1 MEKGKAEHD
10 HNTDK
15 ELSNVL
21 FNGDR
26 LRILRRFHNLTQ
38 RGLGELVGSSASVI
52 TGYERGHTDPK
63 GIALDALC
71 AALQVDEGF
80 FFMEGKVDEFQEH
93 ETNFRSLAKTPDRL
107 RKRMLAH
114 ATLFGTVLDLLT
126 SKIRLPRLK
135 LPTIQATTRDEL
147 ERAAERCR
155 IEWGVGA
162 DAPIHDVM
170 HTIESAGIVVTILDA
185 ALSKMVDAFSRFG
198 ATNLVV
204 LNPAKGSATRA
215 RFDLAHE
222 AAHGVLHSNGLPMEL
237 DLREEQANY
246 FASAM
251 LLPHK
256 SFAREFWA
264 GRHSRNWEHL
274 FELKERWGAS
284 IPAIVS
290 RSYHLGLIDA
300 AEYRRRYKQMSQQG
314 WLRGQEPGE
323 PHSESPQLFSL
334 MLRRYQSETGK
345 STLAIAEEL
354 NWTPDLFHQVTGLEA
369 TADTGGGGQQADVNS
384 VASFEEYR
392 LRKMSAG

>member
-1 MEKGKAEHD
+1 
-10 HNTDK
+10 
-15 ELSNVL
+15 VP

-26 LRILRRFHNLTQ
+26 LRILRRFHDLTQ

-52 TGYERGHTDPK
+52 TGYERGQTDPK

-71 AALQVDEGF
+71 AALHVDQGF
-80 FFMEGKVDEFQEH
+80 FFVDGKVDEFQEP

-107 RKRMLAH
+107 RKKVLAH
-114 ATLFGTVLDLLT
+114 ATLFGTLLELLT
-126 SKIRLPRLK
+126 TRIRLPRFR
-135 LPTIQATTRDEL
+135 LPTIQALTRDEL

-155 IEWGVGA
+155 IEWGVGT
-162 DAPIHDVM
+162 DAPIHNVM
-170 HTIESAGIVVTILDA
+170 HMIESAGVVVTILDA
-185 ALSKMVDAFSRFG
+185 ALSKMVDAFSRYG
-198 ATNLVV
+198 RTNLVV

-222 AAHGVLHSNGLPMEL
+222 AAHGVLHSKGLPVEL
-237 DLREEQANY
+237 ELREEQANY
-246 FASAM
+246 FASAV

-256 SFAREFWA
+256 AFAREFWA
-264 GRHSRNWEHL
+264 GRHSRSWEHL
-274 FELKERWGAS
+274 FELKQRWGAS

-290 RSYHLGLIDA
+290 RSYHLGLMDA
-300 AEYRRRYKQMSQQG
+300 AEYRRRYKQMSQKG
-314 WLRGQEPGE
+314 WLRGQEPSE

-334 MLRRYQSETGK
+334 MMQRYQSETRK

-354 NWTPDLFHQVTGLEA
+354 NWTPGLFRQVTGLEA
-369 TADTGGGGQQADVNS
+369 TEDTGGDGQHADATS